1 MSKKGI
7 TALSIMLSYFV
18 KRKKKNLYKYLFLCI
33 EKQLDF
39 YAPEYIWS
47 ICMPFC
53 AFKLE
58 RNTY

>member
-1 MSKKGI
+1 
-7 TALSIMLSYFV
+7 MLSYFV